1 VLEPPRIGL
10 PNLVGQG
17 ELLART
23 RGAQAGAEAAARDTI
38 AAGLRHEAT
47 QRAEEL
53 PPTERVEGVNRDPKG
68 RDGQGSSGQRRE
80 HGDDPEPDDG
90 EDGHLV
96 DVMA

>member
-17 ELLART
+17 ELIART
-23 RGAQAGAEAAARDTI
+23 RGAQVGAEHAARDTI
-38 AAGLRHEAT
+38 AAGLRQEAV

-53 PPTERVEGVNRDPKG
+53 PPTHRVEGVERDPKG
-68 RDGQGSSGQRRE
+68 RDEQGSSGQRRE
-80 HGDDPEPDDG
+80 QGDDHEPDDG

>member
-23 RGAQAGAEAAARDTI
+23 RGAQAGAEHAARDTI
-38 AAGLRHEAT
+38 AAALRHEAVKG
-47 QRAEEL
+47 AEEL
-53 PPTERVEGVNRDPKG
+53 PPTHLAENVNRDPKG
-68 RDGQGSSGQRRE
+68 RDEQGSSGKRRQ
-80 HGDDPEPDDG
+80 HGDDLEPDDG

-96 DVMA
+96 DVTA